1 MDSNPDTKLIDRTVS
16 PNYHYHRQ
24 RAGVYGWRKRCLYFW
39 VLTLGLLSLL
49 NLALT
54 IWMLRLLRFNWRG
67 MGTMKFTRDN
77 IILNGNTV
85 FNQPLRVANLQAPN
99 GNLNLIS
106 DRSVVMQAFDN
117 NSNISNSLYIGPNG
131 IISQGPKFEVKNK
144 FGHTVFAVTPDN
156 MTIKLNTLNVNSK
169 NGGRFKTSVQTPLI
183 RSPPSESLKLESLTR
198 TLELES
204 NGIDMKALAGPINV
218 LSLQDITLNSQEGK
232 INLAGGRIYFPNL
245 PKLNSGNNDIEN
257 PRNLNSDNIVNQGEE
272 HYKGVFQL
280 CICEN
285 GRLFLTLPDSNCK
298 GTFKICDKIV

>member
-99 GNLNLIS
+99 
-106 DRSVVMQAFDN
+106 V
-117 NSNISNSLYIGPNG
+117 
-131 IISQGPKFEVKNK
+131 KF
-144 FGHTVFAVTPDN
+144 
-156 MTIKLNTLNVNSK
+156 
-169 NGGRFKTSVQTPLI
+169 
-183 RSPPSESLKLESLTR
+183 
-198 TLELES
+198 
-204 NGIDMKALAGPINV
+204 
-218 LSLQDITLNSQEGK
+218 
-232 INLAGGRIYFPNL
+232 
-245 PKLNSGNNDIEN
+245 
-257 PRNLNSDNIVNQGEE
+257 
-272 HYKGVFQL
+272 
-280 CICEN
+280 
-285 GRLFLTLPDSNCK
+285 
-298 GTFKICDKIV
+298 